1 MAEDPD
7 QDRLRALEQRIAR
20 AKGGKDGTGRG
31 PVGKGF
37 SQGEAAWRMVIELVT
52 GMLVGLGIGYGLD
65 WMFGT
70 APIFLIV
77 FVLFGFAA
85 GIKVMLGTAA
95 EMGKQAEAQAKAE
108 EGKDGRGD
116 GS

>member
-1 MAEDPD
+1 MADEPD
-7 QDRLRALEQRIAR
+7 EDRLRALEERL
-20 AKGGKDGTGRG
+20 AKAKSGQKGDGRG
-31 PVGKGF
+31 QVGKGF

-65 WMFGT
+65 LVFGT